1 MDTLTKEELSFLQDS
16 IKNLNSAKSLLADLE
31 IKKHETLLMIDKYKN
46 MVQIK
51 ENELID
57 KYGLNSVINIETRA
71 GQEKKKN
78 NGKDKLIR

>member
-57 KYGLNSVINIETRA
+57 KYGLNSVINIET
-71 GQEKKKN
+71 GQVKKKEE
-78 NGKDKLIR
+78 

>member
-1 MDTLTKEELSFLQDS
+1 METLTKEELSFLQDS

-57 KYGLNSVINIETRA
+57 KYGLNSVINIET
-71 GQEKKKN
+71 GQVKKKEE
-78 NGKDKLIR
+78 

>member
-57 KYGLNSVINIETRA
+57 KYGLNSVINIET
-71 GQEKKKN
+71 GKVKKKEE
-78 NGKDKLIR
+78 

>member
-1 MDTLTKEELSFLQDS
+1 METLTKEELSFLQDS
-16 IKNLNSAKSLLADLE
+16 INNLNSAKSLLADLE

-57 KYGLNSVINIETRA
+57 KYGLNSVINIET
-71 GQEKKKN
+71 GQVKKKEE
-78 NGKDKLIR
+78 

>member
-57 KYGLNSVINIETRA
+57 KYGLNSVINIET
-71 GQEKKKN
+71 GQVKKKE
-78 NGKDKLIR
+78 K

>member
-1 MDTLTKEELSFLQDS
+1 METLIKEELSFLQDS

-57 KYGLNSVINIETRA
+57 KYGLNSVINIET
-71 GQEKKKN
+71 GQVKKKEE
-78 NGKDKLIR
+78 